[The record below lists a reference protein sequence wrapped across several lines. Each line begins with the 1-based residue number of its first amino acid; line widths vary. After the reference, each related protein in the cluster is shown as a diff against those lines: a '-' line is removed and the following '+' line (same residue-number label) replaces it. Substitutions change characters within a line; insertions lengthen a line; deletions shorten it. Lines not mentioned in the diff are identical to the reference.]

1 MAALP
6 FQHHIDYPESDGK
19 PLGET
24 PRHRQEIVDLIYV
37 LEQRYREMPDVC
49 VEGNMFL
56 YYERGNRGAAV
67 CPDVFLVKGVD
78 KKARDTFKVWEE
90 GNHVPSLVIEV
101 TSASTCDEDLI
112 DKKATYANL
121 GVEEYF
127 LFDPLGEYLSPPLQ
141 GFRLLGNRYRP
152 IQPEPDG
159 SLRMMTTGLKIQRE
173 GQRARLV
180 DAATGEPLRRME
192 EVTESERRNAKALR
206 AAEAR
211 AAQKA
216 EALRAAEEEIARL
229 RRQLAESQNR

>member
-1 MAALP
+1 MAAFPLE
-6 FQHHIDYPESDGK
+6 HDIDYPESDGK

-24 PRHRQEIVDLIYV
+24 PRHRQEIVDLLYV
-37 LEQRYREMPDVC
+37 LEQRYRDTPDVC

-56 YYERGNRGAAV
+56 YYERGNRGAVV
-67 CPDVFLVKGVD
+67 CPDVFLVKGVAR
-78 KKARDTFKVWEE
+78 KLRDTFKVWEE
-90 GNHVPSLVIEV
+90 GNRVPSLVIEV
-101 TSASTCDEDLI
+101 TSASTRDEDQI
-112 DKKATYANL
+112 DKKAKYVTL

-127 LFDPLGEYLSPPLQ
+127 LFDPLGEYLSPPLR

-159 SLRMMTTGLKIQRE
+159 SLRMMTTGLKIRHE
-173 GQRARLV
+173 GRRARLI

-192 EVTESERRNAKALR
+192 EVTESERRKTAALL

-211 AAQKA
+211 AAQEAK
-216 EALRAAEEEIARL
+216 ALRAAEEEIARL